1 MKIQRHRPD
10 NSDRSSRDQNQP
22 SRFNLAAVALGVS
35 LLLLLGSGWLKAGGL
50 KLAISGVAAVLL
62 IGALVKVLRT
72 LDFSSPRV
80 VNGTPQQLA
89 WIRIVVC
96 LTALIF
102 TVMEDLPALSSMPPE
117 IRNKDQFSHL
127 LHTVPGYSALLSN
140 SHLLGAL
147 QWTTAA
153 LLLLGLIGFQTR
165 ITLSLGGV
173 GFFLMQAILRDYTYL
188 YHSGLVLVYLVLV
201 ISWTACGA
209 KWSVDR
215 WLNRTKS
222 PPSAQSL
229 GFSVYICFIVM
240 AVVYLVSGLSK
251 MRDSGLD
258 WFRGDNIEH
267 KLVQDALSPIFLDYK
282 WKATLWLVQHHAP
295 EMVFTIIGTVGLIA
309 ELGYLTVLFS
319 RTAQIIMPVIAFG
332 VHLGIL
338 VFQHILFL
346 DLLILQLIFLDVD
359 RVANFWRRRFRIG
372 GWFALAQVKG
382 DEARPARSYLPFA
395 AVAMMIAV
403 FLAAWV
409 WRVEYYPLSA
419 WRMYSNPEQKG
430 PVLYFKIVA
439 TLENGSSF
447 IIPTRDFSPALLP
460 NAGNFLARVF
470 YATRRSAIFDRFLAA
485 YVQRRNHNLAFGSPI
500 STMEVQLWRWNYA
513 VDPNDPRLGWMVDV
527 YPYDATSTHS
537 SSR

>member
-1 MKIQRHRPD
+1 MKIARDRTNN
-10 NSDRSSRDQNQP
+10 NSSNATGRSF
-22 SRFNLAAVALGVS
+22 FNPAAIVLVGS
-35 LLLLLGSGWLKAGGL
+35 LILLVGAGWLESGGL
-50 KLAISGVAAVLL
+50 RLAISGLGAVLL
-62 IGALVKVLRT
+62 IGALVKVLPT

-117 IRNKDQFSHL
+117 IRNKDQFSPL

-165 ITLSLGGV
+165 ITLSLGGL

-251 MRDSGLD
+251 MRD
-258 WFRGDNIEH
+258 
-267 KLVQDALSPIFLDYK
+267 
-282 WKATLWLVQHHAP
+282 
-295 EMVFTIIGTVGLIA
+295 
-309 ELGYLTVLFS
+309 
-319 RTAQIIMPVIAFG
+319 
-332 VHLGIL
+332 
-338 VFQHILFL
+338 
-346 DLLILQLIFLDVD
+346 
-359 RVANFWRRRFRIG
+359 
-372 GWFALAQVKG
+372 
-382 DEARPARSYLPFA
+382 
-395 AVAMMIAV
+395 
-403 FLAAWV
+403 
-409 WRVEYYPLSA
+409 
-419 WRMYSNPEQKG
+419 
-430 PVLYFKIVA
+430 
-439 TLENGSSF
+439 
-447 IIPTRDFSPALLP
+447 
-460 NAGNFLARVF
+460 
-470 YATRRSAIFDRFLAA
+470 
-485 YVQRRNHNLAFGSPI
+485 
-500 STMEVQLWRWNYA
+500 
-513 VDPNDPRLGWMVDV
+513 
-527 YPYDATSTHS
+527 
-537 SSR
+537 